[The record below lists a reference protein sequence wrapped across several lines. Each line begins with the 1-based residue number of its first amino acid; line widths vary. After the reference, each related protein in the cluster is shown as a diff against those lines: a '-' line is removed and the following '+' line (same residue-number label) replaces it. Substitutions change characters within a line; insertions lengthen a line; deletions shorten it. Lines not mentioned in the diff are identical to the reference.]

1 MKPEKYF
8 YLEDGGIIKNL
19 KDLGMRLDKIA
30 SNVFELHVNKEKND
44 FANWAEHVFK
54 DKQLASLLRSTT
66 DQLKMQ
72 VIVLKRLLTKRTTKS
87 IKKFKCPICNKGF
100 PTKVGLSVHKT
111 IAHKKG

>member
-30 SNVFELHVNKEKND
+30 NNVFKLHVNREKND
-44 FANWAEHVFK
+44 FANWVEHVFK

-72 VIVLKRLLTKRTTKS
+72 VIVLKRLLAKKTTKS
-87 IKKFKCPICNKGF
+87 IKKFKCPICGKGF
-100 PTKVGLSVHKT
+100 TTKVGLSVHKS